1 MFPQLYIATQVRR
14 KDIQELSDHK
24 TRNCLPLPKT
34 GEIRDVVKA
43 DLLSWIKTEV
53 VPAQQNHG
61 LNKVV
66 VLEGSVLVNIAKP
79 ENKKTFYSQANN
91 INFPIAKLELGRIH
105 REAIVFDIYQLKLMT
120 QLFAIKDITWVW

>member
-1 MFPQLYIATQVRR
+1 M
-14 KDIQELSDHK
+14 
-24 TRNCLPLPKT
+24 
-34 GEIRDVVKA
+34 
-43 DLLSWIKTEV
+43 

-66 VLEGSVLVNIAKP
+66 VLEGSALVNIAKP

-91 INFPIAKLELGRIH
+91 TNFPIAMLELGRIH

>member
-1 MFPQLYIATQVRR
+1 M
-14 KDIQELSDHK
+14 
-24 TRNCLPLPKT
+24 
-34 GEIRDVVKA
+34 
-43 DLLSWIKTEV
+43 

-66 VLEGSVLVNIAKP
+66 VLEGSALVNTAKP